1 MKINDAG
8 LRLIKSFEGC
18 KLTAY
23 RDIVGVLTIGYG
35 TTGDKVKVGMQIS
48 QEDADEMLVDRLEE
62 EFEPGVE
69 SLVEKDLTE
78 NQFSALVSFAYNL
91 GLGALGRST
100 LLKLVKA
107 GDMDGAAEEFVKW
120 SMAGGKQVAGLLR
133 RREAEKALFL
143 QD

>member
-35 TTGDKVKVGMQIS
+35 TTGDKVKVGMKIS
-48 QEDADEMLVDRLEE
+48 QLDADEMLMDRLEE